1 MPDKP
6 SRQWS
11 AKPDTDLVILK
22 VLRRFDVIKLALVF
36 GSVASGQQHA
46 GSDLDLAVGA
56 DQPLTALEKIDLIS
70 ALAQSTGRPV
80 DLVDLS
86 AVGQPLLGQILRHG
100 RRLMGSD
107 ADYGRLISK
116 HVFEQTDFVPYRNR
130 MLAERRVAWI
140 GK

>member
-116 HVFEQTDFVPYRNR
+116 HVFEQTDFVPYRHR
-130 MLAERRVAWI
+130 MLAARRVAWI